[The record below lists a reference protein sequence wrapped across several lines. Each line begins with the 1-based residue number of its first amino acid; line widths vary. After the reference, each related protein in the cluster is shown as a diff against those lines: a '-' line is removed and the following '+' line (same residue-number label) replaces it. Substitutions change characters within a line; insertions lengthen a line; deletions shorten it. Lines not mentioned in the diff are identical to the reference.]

1 MSHGTGPAPAGPA
14 SRSTSPWSLLT
25 VVTVLV
31 SYVNLGLM
39 NVVVALLIASVKA
52 SLVALFFMHL
62 KSEDRLVWGFALVPI
77 VFPRPHHLR
86 HARRHDVALI
96 PRGEDNS
103 PYPHSR
109 RRGRRCWAG

>member
-1 MSHGTGPAPAGPA
+1 MS
-14 SRSTSPWSLLT
+14 RESTAARRTYFIVYAALIVLT

-31 SYVNLGLM
+31 SYVNLGLL

-77 VFPRPHHLR
+77 AFL
-86 HARRHDVALI
+86 ALI
-96 PRGEDNS
+96 IHGTLVDTMLR
-103 PYPHSR
+103 
-109 RRGRRCWAG
+109 